1 MFLLYFCNCAI
12 GVLRRAVSF
21 VTNNLKRSRCQVA
34 RKITSRDSAD
44 VSILGHIMVCKS
56 KYKKVCVLPLDFTFR
71 IGSTPTFLYFYFY
84 LNTAYAGHY
93 VYFIMVCTMTVGLCS
108 IKNCSGL
115 LSFLGGQT
123 RYSLSTNLSN
133 LCECNPLYN
142 EVVVSAFFDMDV
154 QSTA

>member
-1 MFLLYFCNCAI
+1 MKGLKQGLKLEAS
-12 GVLRRAVSF
+12 RRCISCRQAVNYLTELS
-21 VTNNLKRSRCQVA
+21 LPY
-34 RKITSRDSAD
+34 
-44 VSILGHIMVCKS
+44 IMVCKS

-71 IGSTPTFLYFYFY
+71 IGSAPTFLYFYFY